1 MSVCH
6 TSTGLCADELKA
18 AETRAPR
25 NELQPFRN
33 APVRVVVEMA
43 AVPCLEAHF
52 IAPVR
57 KKPYLAGIVAG
68 RDHLH
73 PQETAGGVDQMRT
86 IDKSILDLIGHSV
99 RDSKPTQR
107 DEFGAGLLC
116 RAARRT
122 VHSCPPFESR
132 SASGGE
138 KQSNRGVPNSHR
150 YPAPPLGPPLPCAD
164 RATPAKVGYGATPVE
179 AVDRF

>member
-43 AVPCLEAHF
+43 AVPCLEAGF

-122 VHSCPPFESR
+122 VHSCLPFFCISIGLRRRE
-132 SASGGE
+132 A
-138 KQSNRGVPNSHR
+138 HW
-150 YPAPPLGPPLPCAD
+150 AL
-164 RATPAKVGYGATPVE
+164 
-179 AVDRF
+179 AVDLAMRLLVSPWPSRAR